1 MSFSFAQRL
10 PQSRPKSSLI
20 AFVPLAF
27 FGIAACQDAAL
38 PTAPPQA
45 LAGRSVG
52 RTKVDTIV
60 VTPSSASMQA
70 GAAVQLSATPRDASG
85 NNMSTTVGWSSANT
99 GVATVTS
106 SGLVTGV
113 AAGTTDVTAS
123 VGGKFTMVPI
133 TVAAASGGSG
143 GTGGSGATT
152 AECATPKAG
161 WIFCDDFETD
171 RLARYFEAD
180 QSNGNFAR
188 TASVGVGSST
198 GMRAHFA
205 QGAVGAGSL
214 HLAFGRTPTSYMRPA
229 DAGTANYREIYWRV
243 YVRNQAGW
251 QGGGGDK
258 LSRAQSLGNANWA
271 QAMAAHV
278 WSGGSSP
285 SWNYLVIDP
294 ASGTDESGTLK
305 TTTYNDFNNFRWLG
319 GAYGTTPIF
328 DAAHT
333 GQWHCVEAHV
343 RLNDAGLSNGTFDL
357 WVDGN
362 ADASRSGLNW
372 VGSFSDYGINV
383 VFLENY
389 WNAGS
394 PVAQDRFMD
403 NFVVSTTR
411 IGC

>member
-1 MSFSFAQRL
+1 MPFHFAQKLLR
-10 PQSRPKSSLI
+10 SRPKSPLI
-20 AFVPLAF
+20 AFIPLALL
-27 FGIAACQDAAL
+27 GLAACQDAAL
-38 PTAPPQA
+38 PTGPPQA
-45 LAGRSVG
+45 LAARAIGRS
-52 RTKVDTIV
+52 KLDTIL
-60 VTPSSASMQA
+60 VTPGTASVVSGSSL
-70 GAAVQLSATPRDASG
+70 QLTATPLDASG
-85 NNMSTTVGWSSANT
+85 NTMSTNVGWSSANT
-99 GVATVTS
+99 GVATVNS
-106 SGLVTGV
+106 GGLVTGV
-113 AAGTTDVTAS
+113 AAGMTNVTAS
-123 VGGKFTMVPI
+123 AGGKSTTVPI
-133 TVAAASGGSG
+133 TITATSGSG
-143 GTGGSGATT
+143 GTGGSTA

-171 RLARYFEAD
+171 RMSKYFEAD
-180 QSNGNFAR
+180 QSNGNFTR
-188 TASVGVGSST
+188 TASVGVGSSM

-214 HLAFGRTPTSYMRPA
+214 HLAFGRTPSSYMRPV

-258 LSRAQSLGNANWA
+258 LSRAQSMGNANWG
-271 QAMAAHV
+271 QAMVAHV

-294 ASGTDESGTLK
+294 ASGTDSSGTLK
-305 TTTYNDFNNFRWLG
+305 TTTYNDWNNFRWLG
-319 GAYGTTPIF
+319 GAYGTTPLF
-328 DAAHT
+328 DSAHT

-343 RLNDAGLSNGTFDL
+343 RLNDAGQSNGTFDL

-372 VGSFSDYGINV
+372 VGSFSDYGINT

-394 PVAQDRFMD
+394 PVAQDRFLD
-403 NFVVSTTR
+403 KFVVSTTR

>member
-1 MSFSFAQRL
+1 ML
-10 PQSRPKSSLI
+10 PQARPKSSII
-20 AFVPLAF
+20 AFLPAAF
-27 FGIAACQDAAL
+27 LGLAACQDAAL
-38 PTAPPQA
+38 PTALPTPPQA
-45 LAGRSVG
+45 LAGRALG
-52 RTKVDTIV
+52 RTKLDTIV
-60 VTPSSASMQA
+60 VTPMSVRMQA
-70 GAAVQLSATPRDASG
+70 ADTVELTATARDMSG
-85 NNMSTTVGWSSANT
+85 NIISTTVGWSSANT

-106 SGLVTGV
+106 RGLVTGV
-113 AAGTTDVTAS
+113 AAGTTNVTAS
-123 VGGKFTMVPI
+123 VGGKFTTVPVSI
-133 TVAAASGGSG
+133 TAISGGSG
-143 GTGGSGATT
+143 GGGATA

-171 RLARYFEAD
+171 RMAKYFEAD

-188 TASVGVGSST
+188 TPSAGVGSSI

-205 QGAVGAGSL
+205 RGAVGAGSL
-214 HLAFGRTPTSYMRPA
+214 HLAFGRTPSSYMRPA

-258 LSRAQSLGNANWA
+258 LSRAQILGNANWG
-271 QAMAAHV
+271 QAMVAHV

-285 SWNYLVIDP
+285 SWDYLVIDP
-294 ASGTDESGTLK
+294 ASGTDSNGTLK
-305 TTTYNDFNNFRWLG
+305 TTTYNDWNNFRWLS
-319 GAYGTTPIF
+319 GAYGTTPLF
-328 DAAHT
+328 DSAHQ

-343 RLNDAGLSNGTFDL
+343 RLNDAGQSNGTFDL

-372 VGSFSDYGINV
+372 VGSFSTYGINT

-394 PVAQDRFMD
+394 PVAQDRFLD